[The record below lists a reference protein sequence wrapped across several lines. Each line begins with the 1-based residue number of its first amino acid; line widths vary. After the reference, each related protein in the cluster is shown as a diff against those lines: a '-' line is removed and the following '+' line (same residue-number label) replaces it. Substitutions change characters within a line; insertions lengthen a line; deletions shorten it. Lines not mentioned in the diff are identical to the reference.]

1 MKTIATLTLLLFFTV
16 VTQAQD
22 QKPETKVETI
32 TMELVP
38 VSSILQNRDQQAR
51 QVTRLYRRSY
61 ARVKKALTFTT
72 RENRPKVA

>member
-16 VTQAQD
+16 FTQAQD
-22 QKPETKVETI
+22 RKPETKVETI

-38 VSSILQNRDQQAR
+38 VSSILQKKDQQAR
-51 QVTRLYRRSY
+51 QVARLYRRPY
-61 ARVKKALTFTT
+61 ARVKQALTFTT